1 MTDDIRAIHRPA
13 TLDQAHDLLRQE
25 GAELLAI
32 GPRVPD
38 QLYGGAALVV
48 DPARLGLTSVHI
60 VDGELRIG
68 ANVTLQTLVE
78 HDALQAVAGGV
89 LADAAWWSTTSA
101 LRSAAT
107 VAGALT
113 AQEGPAELRAVLL
126 ALDAHLAIQGAHRRD
141 LSLATWAGLERG
153 ELIIEVRVQAGAGP
167 VALERIARAPRDEA
181 ILVVAV
187 GRAGPDL
194 IVAAGQDT
202 GQVRVWRFGADDPD
216 PIAGQVTAELDV
228 SDDLRGSAEYRRAMV
243 DVLVRRGLARVG
255 AR

>member
-1 MTDDIRAIHRPA
+1 
-13 TLDQAHDLLRQE
+13 
-25 GAELLAI
+25 
-32 GPRVPD
+32 
-38 QLYGGAALVV
+38 LYGDAALVV
-48 DPARLGLTSVHI
+48 DPVRLGLSGVHI

-78 HDALQAVAGGV
+78 HDALRAVAGGV

-101 LRSAAT
+101 LRAAAT

-126 ALDAHLAIQGAHRRD
+126 ALDAHLAIQGGHRRD
-141 LSLATWAGLERG
+141 LPLAIWPGLERG
-153 ELIIEVRVQAGAGP
+153 ELIVEVRVPAGSGA

-202 GQVRVWRFGADDPD
+202 GRVRVWRFGTDDPD
-216 PIAGQVTAELDV
+216 PIADQVRAELDV
-228 SDDLRGSAEYRRAMV
+228 SDDLRGSAEYRRAMAG
-243 DVLVRRGLARVG
+243 VLVSRGLARVG
-255 AR
+255 AGW